1 MGGTLRVRPAYLTL
15 GITGLV
21 LWLGPDFAAKVE
33 YARTKARV
41 EALRDGPADTP
52 LKMASDAGVLLTQQ
66 VSPSVVHI
74 TSIVEAPFVD
84 GRGRTGMR
92 EEISNGSGWVW
103 DEDGHIVTNEHVI
116 RGAKSIEV
124 QLETGD
130 IRRATVQGA
139 DPATDIAVLA
149 LNGSRL
155 LPAER
160 AAEAPPAGTMI
171 FAFGSPLE
179 LKFSVSSG
187 IVSGLG
193 RTAGIR
199 SGATPMFE
207 DFLQIDA
214 PINPGNSGGPVTDT
228 LGRVVGMSTAVAD
241 QDTGPGVGLAIPIEL
256 IDRVVPDLI
265 AYGRT
270 AHAMLGVQFPR
281 QVRADQAA
289 FLEQVGLDRPAAPL
303 QSVIL
308 GGPADRA
315 GIRAGDLILSIDGR
329 VTQNGSEVKGRLG
342 SAKPGETIT
351 VEIFRPRTQET
362 LLVEVVLGDARG
374 LTIRR

>member
-1 MGGTLRVRPAYLTL
+1 M
-15 GITGLV
+15 

-52 LKMASDAGVLLTQQ
+52 LKMASDAGVSLPNKCLPRWCTSPQLLK
-66 VSPSVVHI
+66 HHLLMG
-74 TSIVEAPFVD
+74 EDA
-84 GRGRTGMR
+84 R
-92 EEISNGSGWVW
+92 ECVKKFPMDPAGSGTKTATSSPAAC
-103 DEDGHIVTNEHVI
+103 HS
-116 RGAKSIEV
+116 RGEIKVKSNWRPAISARPPS
-124 QLETGD
+124 
-130 IRRATVQGA
+130 RRLIHA
-139 DPATDIAVLA
+139 DIAVPA
-149 LNGSRL
+149 LSGGRL

-160 AAEAPPAGTMI
+160 AAEAPPAGTTI

-199 SGATPMFE
+199 SGSTPMFE

-241 QDTGPGVGLAIPIEL
+241 QDTGDGEGSGHSLSV
-256 IDRVVPDLI
+256 DLI
-265 AYGRT
+265 GWFLILSPTDGPPMPCWACNSPPSQGRPSGVLGASWLGPACRPT
-270 AHAMLGVQFPR
+270 AIGHP
-281 QVRADQAA
+281 
-289 FLEQVGLDRPAAPL
+289 
-303 QSVIL
+303 

-329 VTQNGSEVKGRLG
+329 VTQNGSEVKEASGMQP
-342 SAKPGETIT
+342 S
-351 VEIFRPRTQET
+351 
-362 LLVEVVLGDARG
+362 
-374 LTIRR
+374 RRNSHR